1 MIPSPA
7 NKANVRTVSSGSVP
21 PPPRVLITDAQELV
35 LLRAFKSLIGT
46 VNINQEAIY
55 VY

>member
-1 MIPSPA
+1 MLEPSA
-7 NKANVRTVSSGSVP
+7 KWECT
-21 PPPRVLITDAQELV
+21 PPRVLITDAQELV

-46 VNINQEAIY
+46 VNINQEAIH

>member
-1 MIPSPA
+1 MLEPSA
-7 NKANVRTVSSGSVP
+7 KWEGT

>member
-1 MIPSPA
+1 MLEPSAKWECTPP
-7 NKANVRTVSSGSVP
+7 P
-21 PPPRVLITDAQELV
+21 PPPRVLITDAQKLV